1 LPRPALRVAVVGGGV
16 VGLACAHALARRG
29 ADVVVYERDR
39 VGHGCSYG
47 NTGWICPGLSAPL
60 PAPGVMGAA
69 MLGMLRRG
77 SPVRISPVV
86 GPRFL
91 RWSWLFW
98 RASAPERY
106 RAGLEATV
114 ALTKSAVAD
123 LAELR
128 DAGVEFEL
136 HETGM
141 VVAALT
147 EAGLEEYA
155 TMLRDAEA
163 AGYEGPVRVLD
174 GQEAREVEPAV
185 GEAVIGAVHAPS
197 EQYVRPETLSQGL
210 ADWLRTNG
218 AEVREGAEVKDL
230 RELDAEAVVLAA
242 GAWSG
247 GLLRRLGVRIPM
259 EAAKGYSVTAR
270 GRGTPPRAAYYL
282 AEARVGASTFGDDVR
297 IAGIFDLTGLDLTLR
312 RKRIEMIL
320 RDSRPYF
327 RDWEPEKVELEW
339 TGLRPYPADG
349 LPILGRVPGHERIFL
364 ATGHGRMGITMA
376 PATGTLLASLILDGA
391 SPPELEPFRVDR
403 FL

>member
-1 LPRPALRVAVVGGGV
+1 MPRPVNVAVVGGGV
-16 VGLACAHALARRG
+16 VGLACAHALARQG
-29 ADVVVYERDR
+29 ARVVVYDRDR

-69 MLGMLRRG
+69 MLGMLRRR

-86 GPRFL
+86 GPSFL

-98 RASAPERY
+98 RACAPERY

-114 ALTKSAVAD
+114 TLTKTAVAD
-123 LAELR
+123 LADLR
-128 DAGVEFEL
+128 NAGVEFEL
-136 HETGM
+136 YETGM
-141 VVAALT
+141 VVGALT

-155 TMLRDAEA
+155 AMLRDAEA

-174 GQEAREVEPAV
+174 AQEARELEPAV

-197 EQYVRPETLSQGL
+197 EQYVRPESLSGGL
-210 ADWLRTNG
+210 AAALRVLG
-218 AEVREGAEVKDL
+218 AEIREGAEVTDL
-230 RELDAEAVVLAA
+230 RELETDAVVLAA

-247 GLLRRLGVRIPM
+247 SLLGRLGVRIPM

-282 AEARVGASTFGDDVR
+282 AEARVGASTFGDELR
-297 IAGIFDLTGLDLTLR
+297 IAGVFDLTGLDLTLR

-327 RDWEPEKVELEW
+327 RDWEPERVELEW

-349 LPILGRVPGHERIFL
+349 LPILGRVPGHERLFL
-364 ATGHGRMGITMA
+364 ATGHGRLGITMA
-376 PATGTLLASLILDGA
+376 PTTGKLLASVILDGA
-391 SPPELEPFRVDR
+391 SPPELEPFGIDR
-403 FL
+403 FLR

>member
-1 LPRPALRVAVVGGGV
+1 MRVAVVGGGV

-29 ADVVVYERDR
+29 AQVVLYERDR

-69 MLGMLRRG
+69 VLGMLRRG

-114 ALTKSAVAD
+114 ALTKTAVAD

-128 DAGVEFEL
+128 EAGVEFEL
-136 HETGM
+136 HDTGM
-141 VVAALT
+141 LVAALT
-147 EAGLEEYA
+147 DAGLEEYA

-163 AGYEGPVRVLD
+163 AGYAGPVQVLD

-210 ADWLRTNG
+210 ADWLRASG
-218 AEVREGAEVKDL
+218 AEVREDAAVTDL
-230 RELDAEAVVLAA
+230 QELEADAVVLAA

-247 GLLRRLGVRIPM
+247 GLLERMGIRIPI

-282 AEARVGASTFGDDVR
+282 AEARVGASAFGDDLR

-312 RKRIEMIL
+312 RKRLEMIL

-327 RDWEPEKVELEW
+327 RDWEPETVVSEW

-349 LPILGRVPGHERIFL
+349 LPIVGRVPGHERVIL

-376 PATGTLLASLILDGA
+376 PTTGKLLASVILDGS

>member
-128 DAGVEFEL
+128 NAGVEFEL
-136 HETGM
+136 HESGM

-147 EAGLEEYA
+147 GAGLEEYA
-155 TMLRDAEA
+155 TMLRDAEE

-174 GQEAREVEPAV
+174 GQEAREVEPAL

-247 GLLRRLGVRIPM
+247 SLLRRLGVRIPM

-282 AEARVGASTFGDDVR
+282 AEARVGASTFGDEVR

-349 LPILGRVPGHERIFL
+349 LPILGRLPGHERVFL

-376 PATGTLLASLILDGA
+376 PATGTLLASVILDGA
-391 SPPELEPFRVDR
+391 SPPDLEPFRVDR

>member
-1 LPRPALRVAVVGGGV
+1 VVGGGV

-29 ADVVVYERDR
+29 ADVTVYERDR

-69 MLGMLRRG
+69 VLGMLRRG

-98 RASAPERY
+98 RACAPERY

-114 ALTKSAVAD
+114 ALTKNAVAD

-128 DAGVEFEL
+128 AAGVEFEL
-136 HETGM
+136 RETGM
-141 VVAALT
+141 IVAALT
-147 EAGLEEYA
+147 EPGLEEYA
-155 TMLRDAEA
+155 AMLQDAEA
-163 AGYEGPVRVLD
+163 AGYEGPVRVLN

-197 EQYVRPETLSQGL
+197 ERYVRPESLSQGL
-210 ADWLRTNG
+210 ADWLRANG
-218 AEVREGAEVKDL
+218 ADVREDAEVTDVQ
-230 RELDAEAVVLAA
+230 ELETDAVVLAA

-247 GLLRRLGVRIPM
+247 GLLERMGVRIPM

-282 AEARVGASTFGDDVR
+282 VEARVGASTFGEELR
-297 IAGIFDLTGLDLTLR
+297 IAGIFDLTGLDLALR
-312 RKRIEMIL
+312 RRRVELIL
-320 RDSRPYF
+320 RDSRPFF
-327 RDWEPEKVELEW
+327 RDWEPERVELEW

-349 LPILGRVPGHERIFL
+349 LPILGRVPNHERIFL
-364 ATGHGRMGITMA
+364 ATGHGRMGITLA
-376 PATGTLLASLILDGA
+376 PITGKLLADVILDGS

>member
-1 LPRPALRVAVVGGGV
+1 MQVAVVGGGV
-16 VGLACAHALARRG
+16 VGLACAQALARRG
-29 ADVVVYERDR
+29 AQVVVYERDR

-98 RASAPERY
+98 RACAPERY

-114 ALTKSAVAD
+114 GLTKSAVAD

-128 DAGVEFEL
+128 NTGVEFEL

-174 GQEAREVEPAV
+174 GLEAREVEPAV

-197 EQYVRPETLSQGL
+197 EQYVRPESLSKGL
-210 ADWLRTNG
+210 ADWLTANG
-218 AEVREGAEVKDL
+218 ADIREGAEVADL
-230 RELDAEAVVLAA
+230 GELDADAVVLAA

-247 GLLRRLGVRIPM
+247 GLLNRIGVRIPM

-282 AEARVGASTFGDDVR
+282 AEAKVGASTFGDEVR

-327 RDWEPEKVELEW
+327 RDWEPERVELEW

-349 LPILGRVPGHERIFL
+349 LPILGRVPGHERLFL
-364 ATGHGRMGITMA
+364 ATGHGRLGVTMA
-376 PATGTLLASLILDGA
+376 PTTGKLLASVILDDA
-391 SPPELEPFRVDR
+391 SPPELAPFGIDR

>member
-128 DAGVEFEL
+128 NAGVEFEL
-136 HETGM
+136 HESGM

-147 EAGLEEYA
+147 GAGLEEYA
-155 TMLRDAEA
+155 TMLRDAEE

-174 GQEAREVEPAV
+174 GQEAREVEPAL

-282 AEARVGASTFGDDVR
+282 AEARVGASTFGDEVR

-349 LPILGRVPGHERIFL
+349 LPILGRLPGHERVFL

-376 PATGTLLASLILDGA
+376 PATGTLLASVILDGA
-391 SPPELEPFRVDR
+391 SPPDLEPFRVDR